1 MIEVRNFSSPY
12 NSSSLLNHLDSS
24 ETNLTL
30 FGKITPPA
38 FWGGSANAVG
48 FTANTRDIYLSNHLI
63 TFQSAPGILPS
74 VIESSTG
81 SENSNLENTIFFDHA
96 GITEIDLEAGK
107 WDYAACELWLMN
119 WKVLAMGELVI
130 FSGNFGEMHNLQTFF
145 KVQAEGKHSA
155 LQNSFGEITSRLCR
169 VKEFRD
175 AQCGHTATTTTD
187 GFSVSKTLTVSSVT
201 NKYNLKFTRSSE
213 NVPDDFYT
221 NGKITALSGANAGLS
236 REISVG
242 TGVGTGFVNIAL
254 KRAFPFPISASQ
266 TFTLV
271 AGCDRT
277 LDRCVYFDRVAS
289 RRAEDWI
296 PGLENAYRVPP
307 ASN

>member
-1 MIEVRNFSSPY
+1 MITVRNFSLPY
-12 NSSSLLNHLDSS
+12 GANSLLNHLDST
-24 ETNLTL
+24 ETNLTM
-30 FGKITPPA
+30 FGKITPSA
-38 FWGGSANAVG
+38 HWGGSANAVG
-48 FTANTRDIYLSNHLI
+48 FTANTRDIYLAIHGI

-81 SENSNLENTIFFDHA
+81 SESSNLENTIFFDHA
-96 GITEIDLEAGK
+96 GITEEGLEAGK

-119 WKVLAMGELVI
+119 WKALAMGELVI

-175 AQCGHTATTTTD
+175 AQCGHTAAITTD
-187 GFSVSKTLTVSSVT
+187 GFSVSNTLTVSSVT
-201 NKYNLKFTRSSE
+201 DKYNLKFTRSSE
-213 NVPDDFYT
+213 NIPDDFYT
-221 NGKITALSGANAGLS
+221 NGKITALSGANSGLS

-242 TGVGTGFVNIAL
+242 TGAGTAFVNIAL
-254 KRAFPFPISASQ
+254 KRAFPFPISAAQ

-277 LDRCVYFDRVAS
+277 LDRCKYFENAVN
-289 RRAEDWI
+289 RRAEDFI